1 MYLGNNILE
10 IAKVAGG
17 YLIEIKVPID
27 MKKKTKDNFTLEQ
40 ALDRHLFK
48 SDAKGL
54 GESLEFILPLLE
66 EHYDSEKDFDNAFE
80 EAMKEAEKDAKK
92 EKKEKK

>member
-17 YLIEIKVPID
+17 YLIEIKVPINL
-27 MKKKTKDNFTLEQ
+27 KKKDKNNFSLEQ

-48 SDAKGL
+48 ADAKGL
-54 GESLEFILPLLE
+54 GESLEYILPLLE
-66 EHYDSEKDFDNAFE
+66 EKYDSEKDFDKAFDDAIKECEDE
-80 EAMKEAEKDAKK
+80 EK
-92 EKKEKK
+92 